1 LISGASADGANKLIV
16 NGGIKGTT
24 GTYSGSVTTTGS
36 LISEKNEGD
45 VTLVSTSGSGKT
57 FRVLSGSDGNMY
69 FQNVTG
75 GSVYPIII
83 NGTTSALTVNS
94 LAGTGDRMVQ
104 ASSTGVLSATQV
116 VTSGTYTPTLTN
128 TTNLSASTLSYATY
142 TRIGNVVHVNIGLGL
157 TPTLSATNTVLTV
170 TLPFTAVNGTQN
182 YVGSGTVFGNLAS
195 NLFASGMVNV
205 TSTTQATFTF
215 YSTALTASSAN
226 FQFQY
231 ILN

>member
-1 LISGASADGANKLIV
+1 LSTGNATALVLGTNLASRLTISSTGVLTAAN
-16 NGGIKGTT
+16 
-24 GTYSGSVTTTGS
+24 
-36 LISEKNEGD
+36 
-45 VTLVSTSGSGKT
+45 
-57 FRVLSGSDGNMY
+57 
-69 FQNVTG
+69 
-75 GSVYPIII
+75 
-83 NGTTSALTVNS
+83 
-94 LAGTGDRMVQ
+94 LAGTGDRIVQ

-128 TTNLSASTLSYATY
+128 TTNLSASSLSYATY

-195 NLFASGMVNV
+195 NLFASGMVDV

-215 YSTALTASSAN
+215 YSTALTSSSAN